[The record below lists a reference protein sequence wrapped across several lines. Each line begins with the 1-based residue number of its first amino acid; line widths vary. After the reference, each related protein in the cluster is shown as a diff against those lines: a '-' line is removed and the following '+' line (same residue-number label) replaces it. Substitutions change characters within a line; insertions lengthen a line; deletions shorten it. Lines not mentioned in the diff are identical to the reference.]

1 MCYKQNAM
9 PPYFRKR
16 SSIYGHYSC
25 TNNLDCSHVDSI
37 YTSIY
42 NSRGVCWYRMECADG
57 SARVG
62 LLVVQKSIYSGVER
76 WTKSRG
82 RDDPAITLMIRFSK
96 NQTDNFDPTK
106 QGITSLGRGRFLFF
120 QKIDFLKFSCC
131 LPRNEL
137 YTSVIQFEDEI
148 ILLGPWMPK
157 VVSEI
162 FNYHFNIASKIMG

>member
-1 MCYKQNAM
+1 M
-9 PPYFRKR
+9 PCPHISARGLQFTDIILVLTIWIVLMLIPY
-16 SSIYGHYSC
+16 IPAYIIQGEY
-25 TNNLDCSHVDSI
+25 VDTAWS
-37 YTSIY
+37 
-42 NSRGVCWYRMECADG
+42 VQMDL
-57 SARVG
+57 RVG
-62 LLVVQKSIYSGVER
+62 LLVVQKSTYSGVER

-82 RDDPAITLMIRFSK
+82 MDDLAITLMIRFSK
-96 NQTDNFDPTK
+96 NQIDNFDPAK

-131 LPRNEL
+131 LPHNEL

-157 VVSEI
+157 MVSEI